1 MTGGPS
7 SAGGNAKQYR
17 PPPLFTILAFRAT
30 RDWINFA
37 SRCGPGGPRKHG
49 ASQMKFQTCL
59 LGLAALGASAGAMA
73 DTVYSTGFQGGVG
86 AEWSISTF
94 GGGVGLDVAPAD
106 ANRLFLGR
114 NDGVNLGFSN
124 DVVKLDLSG
133 LAAHDKV
140 TVTFDVYVINSWDGN
155 GPLGNFCCGPDMFGV
170 SLADVTPG
178 SATGMLTT
186 FANIDASERPEVGAT
201 GALQSYPQPFPNLPG
216 AAAFSGA
223 FEVGTLGYDFFGGG
237 AGDDD
242 SVYRISLTFDHTAS
256 NLALSFF
263 GTGLQDLGD
272 ESWGL
277 DNVSVSLSGP
287 APVPL
292 PAPALL
298 LGSALLGL
306 GALRRRG

>member
-1 MTGGPS
+1 
-7 SAGGNAKQYR
+7 
-17 PPPLFTILAFRAT
+17 
-30 RDWINFA
+30 
-37 SRCGPGGPRKHG
+37 
-49 ASQMKFQTCL
+49 MKFSHCL
-59 LGLAALGASAGAMA
+59 LGAAALGASVAASA
-73 DTVYSTGFQGGVG
+73 DTVYSNDFQTGVG

-94 GGGVGLDVAPAD
+94 GGGLGRDNAPAD

-114 NDGVNLGFSN
+114 NDGVNLGFTN
-124 DVVKLDLSG
+124 DVVNLNLTG

-178 SATGMLTT
+178 SATGLLTT
-186 FANIDASERPEVGAT
+186 FSNINANERTDGVQT
-201 GALQSYPQPFPNLPG
+201 GALQSYPQPFPNLLGSP
-216 AAAFSGA
+216 AFSGA

-256 NLALSFF
+256 SLALSFF
-263 GTGLQDLGD
+263 GVGLQELTD

-277 DNVSVSLSGP
+277 DNVSVSLSAP
-287 APVPL
+287 APIPL

-298 LGSALLGL
+298 LGSAVLGL
-306 GALRRRG
+306 GALRRRA